1 MRASR
6 SRCPRPGNRLESPSQ
21 DGRPLPVTRSGPLA
35 WDRLSQ
41 TAHAL
46 QTAAQALQAGAS
58 DALVTAALLH
68 DVGHLLA
75 GLDDAA
81 KDPTLQ
87 VPDLARYRPI
97 PESCLKTAG

>member
-1 MRASR
+1 
-6 SRCPRPGNRLESPSQ
+6 
-21 DGRPLPVTRSGPLA
+21 
-35 WDRLSQ
+35 
-41 TAHAL
+41 
-46 QTAAQALQAGAS
+46 
-58 DALVTAALLH
+58 VTAALLH

-81 KDPTLQ
+81 KDLTLQ